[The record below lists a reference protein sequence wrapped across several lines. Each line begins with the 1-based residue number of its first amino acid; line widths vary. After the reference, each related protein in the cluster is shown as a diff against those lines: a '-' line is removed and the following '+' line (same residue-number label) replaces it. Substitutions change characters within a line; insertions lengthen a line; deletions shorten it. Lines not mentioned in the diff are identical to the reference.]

1 MPESFF
7 RATRLPVLRQ
17 SVRVAMMNVGKVR
30 MLVGYFCMVMR
41 VSMRLLSVPAG
52 VMSVLM
58 VIIVPMRMSVC
69 ERFMRVEVVVP
80 FGQVQ
85 PYA

>member
-1 MPESFF
+1 M
-7 RATRLPVLRQ
+7 RM
-17 SVRVAMMNVGKVR
+17 AMMNVGKVR
-30 MLVGYFCMVMR
+30 MSVGYFGMVVR

-69 ERFMRVEVVVP
+69 ERFMCVEVVVP
-80 FGQVQ
+80 FG
-85 PYA
+85 